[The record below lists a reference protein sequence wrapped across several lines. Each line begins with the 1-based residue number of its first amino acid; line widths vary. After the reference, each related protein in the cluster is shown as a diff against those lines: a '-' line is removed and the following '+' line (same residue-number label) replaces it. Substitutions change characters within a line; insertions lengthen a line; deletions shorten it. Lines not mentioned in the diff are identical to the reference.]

1 MLAPGTD
8 TRVDFERGMRTAP
21 PLILLL
27 IAANVA
33 LFAWELAAGAL
44 ASRESIVEAG
54 ALVRDRVLAGE
65 WWRLESATFLH
76 AGWDHLIGNC
86 LVLYV
91 VGMACEH
98 AFGFARTAVVYFTSG
113 LTGSLLSTTLSPGPS
128 VGASGAIFG
137 IVAAGE
143 QEWVAPSFVRD
154 LFLGKFRLD
163 LIHPYPEQDPE
174 EVRRAQP
181 FLEKLERLLR
191 EQVDSDRIDR
201 EGEIPDTVIQGLR
214 DLGAFGIKIPREY
227 GGLGLSQLSYMK
239 AIELASSIDRL
250 VTAL

>member
-1 MLAPGTD
+1 LDVLQDRKWQPITATYTVRDLAGRTLALLWENYLYNIIRKGWYVKAPDGTTPYVAKEDSIILSLLRRLLGTLFGLLRTNFIIVRDTSGGGTD
-8 TRVDFERGMRTAP
+8 RRVDFERGMRTAP
-21 PLILLL
+21 PLSLLL

-33 LFAWELAAGAL
+33 LFGWELAAGAL

-137 IVAAGE
+137 LVAAVIVVLYRH
-143 QEWVAPSFVRD
+143 QQRF
-154 LFLGKFRLD
+154 
-163 LIHPYPEQDPE
+163 Y
-174 EVRRAQP
+174 
-181 FLEKLERLLR
+181 LR
-191 EQVDSDRIDR
+191 YKR
-201 EGEIPDTVIQGLR
+201 
-214 DLGAFGIKIPREY
+214 
-227 GGLGLSQLSYMK
+227 
-239 AIELASSIDRL
+239 
-250 VTAL
+250 

>member
-1 MLAPGTD
+1 MLATRAD

-21 PLILLL
+21 PLILVL

-33 LFAWELAAGAL
+33 LFGWELAVGAL
-44 ASRESIVEAG
+44 ASRDGIVEAG

-113 LTGSLLSTTLSPGPS
+113 LTGSVLSGALSPGPAG
-128 VGASGAIFG
+128 GASGAIFTL
-137 IVAAGE
+137 VAAVIVVLHRHPRRVYSRGKRIGFVLLVWAAY
-143 QEWVAPSFVRD
+143 QISTGLLSPYIDNYGHLGGFAGGATAAWLLKPS
-154 LFLGKFRLD
+154 
-163 LIHPYPEQDPE
+163 
-174 EVRRAQP
+174 
-181 FLEKLERLLR
+181 LLS
-191 EQVDSDRIDR
+191 EPST
-201 EGEIPDTVIQGLR
+201 G
-214 DLGAFGIKIPREY
+214 
-227 GGLGLSQLSYMK
+227 
-239 AIELASSIDRL
+239 
-250 VTAL
+250 

>member
-33 LFAWELAAGAL
+33 LFSWELAAGAL

-65 WWRLESATFLH
+65 WWRLVSATFLH
-76 AGWDHLIGNC
+76 AGWDHLLGNC

-98 AFGFARTAVVYFTSG
+98 AFGFERTAIVYFTNG
-113 LTGSLLSTTLSPGPS
+113 LAGSLLSAALSPGPS
-128 VGASGAIFG
+128 VHRARSSGWWRQWWWSCTATKSASPCGTNGSASCCWCG
-137 IVAAGE
+137 RGTRS
-143 QEWVAPSFVRD
+143 Q
-154 LFLGKFRLD
+154 
-163 LIHPYPEQDPE
+163 
-174 EVRRAQP
+174 RAC
-181 FLEKLERLLR
+181 
-191 EQVDSDRIDR
+191 
-201 EGEIPDTVIQGLR
+201 
-214 DLGAFGIKIPREY
+214 
-227 GGLGLSQLSYMK
+227 
-239 AIELASSIDRL
+239 
-250 VTAL
+250 

>member
-1 MLAPGTD
+1 MSDEREKPIVITPEMLATATD

-33 LFAWELAAGAL
+33 LFGWELVAGAL
-44 ASRESIVEAG
+44 SSRESIIEAG

-76 AGWDHLIGNC
+76 AGWDHLLGNC

-113 LTGSLLSTTLSPGPS
+113 LTGSLLSGALSPGPS

-137 IVAAGE
+137 VVAA
-143 QEWVAPSFVRD
+143 
-154 LFLGKFRLD
+154 
-163 LIHPYPEQDPE
+163 
-174 EVRRAQP
+174 
-181 FLEKLERLLR
+181 
-191 EQVDSDRIDR
+191 
-201 EGEIPDTVIQGLR
+201 VIVVLYRHQTRFYLR
-214 DLGAFGIKIPREY
+214 DKRIGFVLLMWAAYQISTGLLNPYIDNFGHLGGFA
-227 GGLGLSQLSYMK
+227 GGASAALLLKPSLLSRRSPG
-239 AIELASSIDRL
+239 
-250 VTAL
+250 

>member
-1 MLAPGTD
+1 VSDEREKPIFITRDMLAPGTD
-8 TRVDFERGMRTAP
+8 SRVDFERGMRTAP

-33 LFAWELAAGAL
+33 LFGWELAAGAL

-137 IVAAGE
+137 VVAAVV
-143 QEWVAPSFVRD
+143 VALYRHQQRF
-154 LFLGKFRLD
+154 
-163 LIHPYPEQDPE
+163 Y
-174 EVRRAQP
+174 
-181 FLEKLERLLR
+181 
-191 EQVDSDRIDR
+191 
-201 EGEIPDTVIQGLR
+201 LR
-214 DLGAFGIKIPREY
+214 DKRIGFVLLVWAAYQISTGLLNPYIDNYGHLGGFA
-227 GGLGLSQLSYMK
+227 GGATAAWLLKPSLLSERS
-239 AIELASSIDRL
+239 
-250 VTAL
+250 TG

>member
-1 MLAPGTD
+1 MSDEREKPIVITPDMLAAGRD

-33 LFAWELAAGAL
+33 LFGWELAAGAL
-44 ASRESIVEAG
+44 SSRESIIEA
-54 ALVRDRVLAGE
+54 LAGE

-76 AGWDHLIGNC
+76 AGWDHLLGNC

-113 LTGSLLSTTLSPGPS
+113 LTGSLLSGALSPGPS

-137 IVAAGE
+137 VVAA
-143 QEWVAPSFVRD
+143 
-154 LFLGKFRLD
+154 
-163 LIHPYPEQDPE
+163 
-174 EVRRAQP
+174 
-181 FLEKLERLLR
+181 
-191 EQVDSDRIDR
+191 
-201 EGEIPDTVIQGLR
+201 VIVVLYRHQTRFYLR
-214 DLGAFGIKIPREY
+214 DKRIGFVLLMWAAYQISTGLLNPYIDNFGHLGGFA
-227 GGLGLSQLSYMK
+227 GGASAALLLEPSLLSRRS
-239 AIELASSIDRL
+239 
-250 VTAL
+250 TG

>member
-1 MLAPGTD
+1 MMLRTTLLSTKCCEIAAGVTVFFFFSSRRRH
-8 TRVDFERGMRTAP
+8 TRCSRGWSSDVCSSDLERGMRTAP

-98 AFGFARTAVVYFTSG
+98 AFGFARTRSEEHTSE
-113 LTGSLLSTTLSPGPS
+113 LQSRLHLVCRLL
-128 VGASGAIFG
+128 
-137 IVAAGE
+137 
-143 QEWVAPSFVRD
+143 
-154 LFLGKFRLD
+154 
-163 LIHPYPEQDPE
+163 
-174 EVRRAQP
+174 
-181 FLEKLERLLR
+181 LEKKKVGRR
-191 EQVDSDRIDR
+191 Q
-201 EGEIPDTVIQGLR
+201 
-214 DLGAFGIKIPREY
+214 PR
-227 GGLGLSQLSYMK
+227 
-239 AIELASSIDRL
+239 
-250 VTAL
+250 

>member
-8 TRVDFERGMRTAP
+8 SRVDFERGMRTAP

-33 LFAWELAAGAL
+33 LFGWELAAGAL

-98 AFGFARTAVVYFTSG
+98 AFGFARTAVVYFTAA
-113 LTGSLLSTTLSPGPS
+113 SP
-128 VGASGAIFG
+128 
-137 IVAAGE
+137 
-143 QEWVAPSFVRD
+143 APSSPPPCRPGRR
-154 LFLGKFRLD
+154 LG
-163 LIHPYPEQDPE
+163 
-174 EVRRAQP
+174 RRGR
-181 FLEKLERLLR
+181 F
-191 EQVDSDRIDR
+191 S
-201 EGEIPDTVIQGLR
+201 GSW
-214 DLGAFGIKIPREY
+214 PRW
-227 GGLGLSQLSYMK
+227 
-239 AIELASSIDRL
+239 SSP
-250 VTAL
+250 